1 MKKNRKIL
9 KQILAT
15 LIVMTMLPSVTTV
28 ANTKNEKK
36 QNIETRKEY
45 VVFNDELDSKKIRK
59 KSLTNMEVEEFKQE
73 NEDIIIE
80 KNIKFKASW
89 NENYVDPE
97 AVSDDWN
104 LNMINVNDSGDEIV
118 AEDKIKIAI
127 IDSGI
132 DVCDGISVKERYNL
146 VPSEENVNPIFDD
159 ITGHGTAIASI
170 ICGTKDADRKS
181 YGINNNVEIY
191 SIKIMDGDNT
201 APLDRVVEAI
211 YKAIECDV
219 DIINMSFGTTQ
230 NSKILQQAVEAAYS
244 EGILMVAAAGNRG
257 EEDGVVEFPA
267 AYDEVMA
274 VGSVDANAQISVTSS
289 NGDEVDVYAPGDYV
303 KTATSFGLE
312 TVSSGTSI
320 ATPHVVGLAS
330 ILWQRDRSKSV
341 DYIKQLI
348 IDSSKEIES
357 NNKKIKLI
365 DIGYAVDK
373 YDDFEKTYKNN
384 KKIKKNTSDT
394 ITCEETAEV
403 SARWSKNKHGTLVI
417 NNANGKLTEAQVK
430 MVRAGIR
437 YNDEILPGSTNSSAG
452 IKYERRVWHSLTY
465 SVNYMAVINYIGRI
479 IRNTDCSTNIT
490 YNDVTNFTSAYR
502 TRINTDINAI
512 KKPDLLQI
520 GLHGDKDSSEYKNLD
535 FDYRMRRLLIL
546 GMELHVIT
554 DAFAHRAYGISPY
567 LAGNDPSHWIKI
579 STEDTDGDG
588 VNDLLADDITRY
600 PSRYEAAGRV
610 VRNVMNQCL
619 VFNDND
625 VVQMKKTKL
634 ILSKQI
640 MYNNPFS
647 SLSNTEFNDRFL
659 LYKLYSYASANS
671 AYDNTFSTYSN
682 AMAGVSY
689 EW

>member
-1 MKKNRKIL
+1 MKKSKKLL

-15 LIVMTMLPSVTTV
+15 LIVITMIPNVIVVASTT
-28 ANTKNEKK
+28 NEKK
-36 QNIETRKEY
+36 QNKKTKNEY
-45 VVFNDELDSKKIRK
+45 VIFNDKLNSKKIRTK
-59 KSLTNMEVEEFKQE
+59 FLSKTEAEGLKQE

-89 NENYVDPE
+89 NESYVDPE

-104 LNMINVNDSGDEIV
+104 LNMINAKDNSEEIV
-118 AEDKIKIAI
+118 AKDKIKIAI

-146 VPSEENVNPIFDD
+146 VPSEGNVNPVFDD

-181 YGINNNVEIY
+181 YGINNNVDIY

-211 YKAIECDV
+211 YKAIECNV

-230 NSKILQQAVEAAYS
+230 NSKILQEAVEAAYS
-244 EGILMVAAAGNRG
+244 QGILMIAAAGNRG
-257 EEDGVVEFPA
+257 EVDDIVEYPA
-267 AYDEVMA
+267 AYDEVIA

-289 NGDEVDVYAPGDYV
+289 DGDEVDVYAPGDYV

-330 ILWQRDRSKSV
+330 VLWQRDRSKSV

-348 IDSSKEIES
+348 IDSSKETES

-365 DIGYAVDK
+365 DIGYAMDI

-384 KKIKKNTSDT
+384 KKIKKNKSDI

-403 SARWSKNKHGTLVI
+403 SARWSKNNHGTLVI
-417 NNANGKLTEAQVK
+417 NNANGKLTQAQVK

-437 YNDEILPGSTNSSAG
+437 YNDQILPGSYESNAG
-452 IKYERRVWHSLTY
+452 IRYERRVWHSLTN

-479 IRNTDCSTNIT
+479 IRNTNCSTNIA

-512 KKPDLLQI
+512 KKADLLKI
-520 GLHGDKDSSEYKNLD
+520 GLHGDKNSSEYKNLD

-567 LAGNDPSHWIKI
+567 LGGNDPKHWIKI
-579 STEDTDGDG
+579 STEDTNGDG
-588 VNDLLADDITRY
+588 ENDVFADDVTRY

-619 VFNDND
+619 VFNSNNL
-625 VVQMKKTKL
+625 VQMKETGL

-640 MYNNPFS
+640 MYNNAFS
-647 SLSNTEFNDRFL
+647 SSTNFNDRFL
-659 LYKLYSYASANS
+659 LYKLYSYAGANS
-671 AYDNTFSTYSN
+671 VYDNTFSTYSN
-682 AMAGVSY
+682 TMANVSY

>member
-1 MKKNRKIL
+1 M
-9 KQILAT
+9 Q
-15 LIVMTMLPSVTTV
+15 
-28 ANTKNEKK
+28 
-36 QNIETRKEY
+36 
-45 VVFNDELDSKKIRK
+45 
-59 KSLTNMEVEEFKQE
+59 
-73 NEDIIIE
+73 
-80 KNIKFKASW
+80 
-89 NENYVDPE
+89 
-97 AVSDDWN
+97 
-104 LNMINVNDSGDEIV
+104 
-118 AEDKIKIAI
+118 
-127 IDSGI
+127 
-132 DVCDGISVKERYNL
+132 
-146 VPSEENVNPIFDD
+146 
-159 ITGHGTAIASI
+159 
-170 ICGTKDADRKS
+170 
-181 YGINNNVEIY
+181 
-191 SIKIMDGDNT
+191 
-201 APLDRVVEAI
+201 
-211 YKAIECDV
+211 
-219 DIINMSFGTTQ
+219 
-230 NSKILQQAVEAAYS
+230 
-244 EGILMVAAAGNRG
+244 
-257 EEDGVVEFPA
+257 
-267 AYDEVMA
+267 
-274 VGSVDANAQISVTSS
+274 
-289 NGDEVDVYAPGDYV
+289 
-303 KTATSFGLE
+303 
-312 TVSSGTSI
+312 
-320 ATPHVVGLAS
+320 
-330 ILWQRDRSKSV
+330 
-341 DYIKQLI
+341 
-348 IDSSKEIES
+348 
-357 NNKKIKLI
+357 
-365 DIGYAVDK
+365 
-373 YDDFEKTYKNN
+373 
-384 KKIKKNTSDT
+384 
-394 ITCEETAEV
+394 
-403 SARWSKNKHGTLVI
+403 I

-512 KKPDLLQI
+512 KKSDLLQI

-567 LAGNDPSHWIKI
+567 LDGNDPSHWIKI

-610 VRNVMNQCL
+610 VRNVMNQYL

-625 VVQMKKTKL
+625 VVQMKETKL